1 MNAVPQR
8 EPDRMASTAPDQRGT
23 LDVALGHTQRLLE
36 QNPAMAAEQ
45 AREILRVVPAQP
57 RALALL
63 GHALAALGRQD
74 EAIAALRQ
82 ATAHD
87 PDTPDAWRALA
98 DQLMLAGDRAGAD
111 VAYAGHVRASVYD
124 PELREAAT
132 ALAENNLPVA
142 ERILKPYLSRHP
154 TDVAAIRMLAELAG
168 RLGRNVDAENLL
180 RRAVE
185 LAPSFSP
192 ARFNLATVLHRQ
204 NRAPEALEEL
214 DRLLA
219 DEPDN
224 PAYLNLKG
232 AVLSR
237 IGDHGEAIAQFEGV
251 LRQRPNNATI
261 WMSYGHALKTVGR
274 QPDSIAA
281 YRRSIASARR
291 AGRGVVEPRQPQDR
305 ALRRGRHRPRW
316 STRSSDK
323 GIGEEDRF
331 HLHFA
336 LGKALEDAGLW
347 ERSFGHY
354 AEGNRLRRQRIDYDA
369 DETSDQVA
377 RAKALFTPA
386 FFAERAGQGAG
397 AADPIFVLGM
407 PRSGSTLVEQI
418 LASHPLVEGT
428 RELPDILAFAQRLSG
443 RKLRADPSLYPEA
456 LATLGPDELRALG
469 EEYLA
474 RARVHRK
481 TDRPFFVDKM
491 PNNWAHVGLIQ
502 MILPNAKI
510 IDTRRHPLGC
520 CFSNFKQHFARG
532 QTFSYSLEDIGR
544 YYADYVAAMAHV
556 DAVLPGRV
564 HRVLHEDMVTDT
576 EAQVRALLDHIGL
589 PFDAGLP
596 ALLGNRARGADREL
610 RTGAPPDLPRGPRS
624 VAAFRAVAGA
634 AQGGAGRP
642 RRALSGAFRLTV
654 ATLQRDG
661 VDVCG
666 AKSEPALQ

>member
-1 MNAVPQR
+1 
-8 EPDRMASTAPDQRGT
+8 MASTVSDPRGT

-45 AREILRVVPAQP
+45 AREILRMVPAQP

-63 GHALAALGRQD
+63 GHALAALGRRD

-87 PDTPDAWRALA
+87 PDTPDAWRTLG

-111 VAYAGHVRASVYD
+111 AAYAGHVRASVYD
-124 PELREAAT
+124 PELRQAAV

-219 DEPDN
+219 EDPDN

-251 LRQRPNNATI
+251 LRQRPDNAMI

-281 YRRSIASARR
+281 YRRSIDLRGGLGEAWWSLANLKTMRFAEDDIARM
-291 AGRGVVEPRQPQDR
+291 EH
-305 ALRRGRHRPRW
+305 ALE
-316 STRSSDK
+316 DK
-323 GIGEEDRF
+323 GIGAEDRF

-354 AEGNRLRRQRIDYDA
+354 AEGNRLRRLRIDYAA
-369 DETSDQVA
+369 DETSDLVA
-377 RAKALFTPA
+377 RSKALFTPT
-386 FFAERAGQGAG
+386 FFAERAGQGAD

-428 RELPDILAFAQRLSG
+428 RELPDIATFAQRLSG
-443 RKLRADPSLYPEA
+443 RKLRADPSHYPEA
-456 LATLGPDELRALG
+456 LAALSADELRALG
-469 EEYLA
+469 EEYLT

-491 PNNWAHVGLIQ
+491 PNNWAFVGLIQ
-502 MILPNAKI
+502 LILPNAKI
-510 IDTRRHPLGC
+510 INTRRHPLGC

-532 QTFSYSLEDIGR
+532 QTFSYSLGDVGR
-544 YYADYVAAMAHV
+544 YYSDYVAAMAHI

-564 HRVLHEDMVTDT
+564 HRVLHENMVTDT
-576 EAQVRALLDHIGL
+576 EAQVRALLDHCGL
-589 PFDAGLP
+589 PFDP
-596 ALLGNRARGADREL
+596 ACL
-610 RTGAPPDLPRGPRS
+610 RFWETE
-624 VAAFRAVAGA
+624 RAVQTASSEQVRRPIFREGLEQWQHFEPWLGPLKA
-634 AQGGAGRP
+634 VLGGLDAHYP
-642 RRALSGAFRLTV
+642 ALSG
-654 ATLQRDG
+654 
-661 VDVCG
+661 
-666 AKSEPALQ
+666 

>member
-1 MNAVPQR
+1 
-8 EPDRMASTAPDQRGT
+8 MASIAPDPRGT

-36 QNPAMAAEQ
+36 QDPAMAAKQ

-87 PDTPDAWRALA
+87 PDSPDAWRALG
-98 DQLMLAGDRAGAD
+98 DQLTLAGDRAGAD
-111 VAYAGHVRASVYD
+111 AAYAGHVRASVYD
-124 PELREAAT
+124 PELRQAAT
-132 ALAENNLPVA
+132 ALAGNDLPVA
-142 ERILKPYLSRHP
+142 ERILKPYLARHP

-204 NRAPEALEEL
+204 SRAPEALDEI

-219 DEPDN
+219 EEPDN

-232 AVLSR
+232 AMLSR
-237 IGDHGEAIAQFEGV
+237 IGDHDEAIAQFEGV

-281 YRRSIASARR
+281 YRRSIDLRSGLGEAWWSLANLKTVRFAEDDIARM
-291 AGRGVVEPRQPQDR
+291 EHS
-305 ALRRGRHRPRW
+305 LE
-316 STRSSDK
+316 DK
-323 GIGEEDRF
+323 GIGAEDRF

-354 AEGNRLRRQRIDYDA
+354 AEGNRLRRLRIDYDA
-369 DETSDQVA
+369 DETSDLVA
-377 RAKALFTPA
+377 RSKALFTLG
-386 FFAERAGQGAG
+386 FFAERVGQGSD

-428 RELPDILAFAQRLSG
+428 RELPDIMAFAQRLSG
-443 RKLRADPSLYPEA
+443 RKLRSDPSHYPEM
-456 LATLGPDELRALG
+456 LAELGADELRALG
-469 EEYLA
+469 DEYLA

-502 MILPNAKI
+502 LILPNAKI

-544 YYADYVAAMAHV
+544 YYADYVAAMAHI

-564 HRVLHEDMVTDT
+564 HRVLHEDMVSDT

-589 PFDAGLP
+589 PFDA
-596 ALLGNRARGADREL
+596 ACL
-610 RTGAPPDLPRGPRS
+610 RFWETD
-624 VAAFRAVAGA
+624 RAVQTASSEQVRRPIFREGLE
-634 AQGGAGRP
+634 QWQHFEPWLGPLKGMLGGLDAHYP
-642 RRALSGAFRLTV
+642 ALSG
-654 ATLQRDG
+654 
-661 VDVCG
+661 
-666 AKSEPALQ
+666 